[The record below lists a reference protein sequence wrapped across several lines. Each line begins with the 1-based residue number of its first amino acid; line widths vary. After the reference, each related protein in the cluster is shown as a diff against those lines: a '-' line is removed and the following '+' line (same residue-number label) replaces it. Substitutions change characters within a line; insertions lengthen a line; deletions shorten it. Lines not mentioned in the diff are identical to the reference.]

1 MMPVA
6 IVMSLYR
13 HHTGN
18 KAVDVSKAPDGLDV
32 TASRT
37 GGRIFLHVVNTNRE
51 RSSTAKLAING
62 MKIRTGRIFELAAN
76 PEFEVIQTQSDQ
88 IVPVKKDLPK
98 NGLWTFP
105 PASVSAVELDIQQ
118 A

>member
-32 TASRT
+32 TASRSSD
-37 GGRIFLHVVNTNRE
+37 RIYLHVVNTKRE
-51 RSSTAKLAING
+51 RSITAKLAING
-62 MKIRTGRIFELAAN
+62 MKIRTGCVFELAAN
-76 PEFEVIQTQSDQ
+76 PEFEVIQTQSDR
-88 IVPVKKDLPK
+88 IVPVKKDLPR
-98 NGLWTFP
+98 NDLWTVP
-105 PASVSAVELDIQQ
+105 PSSVSAVELDIQQ
-118 A
+118 V